1 MGKDTGFK
9 EWARQDAP
17 RRGARLRVLDWK
29 EVYLDRTLE
38 ESRKQGGRCMDCG
51 VPFCQQGCP
60 LGNLIPDWNELVYR
74 DRWEQAFVALRS
86 TNNFPEFTGRLC
98 PAPCEPAC
106 VLSINDDPVTIEHI
120 EREII
125 ERAFREG
132 WVRPMP
138 PAHETGR
145 RVAIVGSGPAGLAAA
160 AQLRIAGHEVV
171 VFEKDQ
177 RAGGLLRYGIP
188 DFKLEKW
195 VIDRRLDILRAEG
208 IRFETGVEVGADLPW
223 AELRGAYDAVLIT
236 IGALQARDLSIA
248 GRDLAGIHLAM
259 DYLCQQNRVVSGET
273 VEPHGSRIDA
283 RGKRVIILGGGD
295 TGSDCLGT
303 AHRQGASSTMQ
314 IELMPPPS
322 SHRPSDN
329 PWPQW
334 PMIMRTSSSQEEG
347 GVREFALSTQRFA
360 GLDGQVRQLHAVRV
374 AVERDGTGRQRVV
387 ELPDTAFALDADLVV
402 LALGFVGPVVGT
414 LVDQLGARLDA
425 RGNVWT
431 GDGFRTSVPGVYA
444 AGDAS
449 RGASLI
455 VWAISDGREAARSI
469 DADLMQ
475 ATERL
480 PTRGADSAFGGR

>member
-1 MGKDTGFK
+1 
-9 EWARQDAP
+9 
-17 RRGARLRVLDWK
+17 
-29 EVYLDRTLE
+29 
-38 ESRKQGGRCMDCG
+38 
-51 VPFCQQGCP
+51 
-60 LGNLIPDWNELVYR
+60 
-74 DRWEQAFVALRS
+74 
-86 TNNFPEFTGRLC
+86 
-98 PAPCEPAC
+98 
-106 VLSINDDPVTIEHI
+106 
-120 EREII
+120 
-125 ERAFREG
+125 
-132 WVRPMP
+132 
-138 PAHETGR
+138 
-145 RVAIVGSGPAGLAAA
+145 
-160 AQLRIAGHEVV
+160 
-171 VFEKDQ
+171 
-177 RAGGLLRYGIP
+177 
-188 DFKLEKW
+188 

-208 IRFETGVEVGADLPW
+208 IRFETGVEVGTDLPW

-236 IGALQARDLSIA
+236 IGALQARDLPIA
-248 GRDLAGIHLAM
+248 GRDLGGIHLAM
-259 DYLCQQNRVVSGET
+259 DYLCQQNRVISGDPMKPGEL
-273 VEPHGSRIDA
+273 RIDA

-303 AHRQGASSTMQ
+303 AHRQGATSTMQ
-314 IELMPPPS
+314 IELMPPPA

-347 GVREFALSTQRFA
+347 GVREFALSTKRFT
-360 GLDGQVRQLHAVRV
+360 GSGGQVRQLHGVRV
-374 AVERDGTGRQRVV
+374 AVERDSTGRQRVV
-387 ELPDTAFALDADLVV
+387 ELADTAFAFDTDLVIF
-402 LALGFVGPVVGT
+402 ALGFVGPVAGA
-414 LVDQLGARLDA
+414 LVDQLGARLDV